1 MDIILLI
8 YFCWRIGKIV
18 KPKGYSAGMWQF
30 YLVIGWVVA
39 EIGGMMVSFMLGKD
53 LNVMM
58 ITGILCALTAFLIVW
73 QRAKALP
80 NRSDTDDWISKLG
93 NDQDYRS

>member
-8 YFCWRIGKIV
+8 YLCWRIKNIV
-18 KPKGYSAGMWQF
+18 KPKGYSAGTWQF
-30 YLVIGWVVA
+30 YVVICWILA
-39 EIGGMMVSFMLGKD
+39 EIAGMVVSYMLGKD
-53 LNVMM
+53 LDTMM
-58 ITGILCALTAFLIVW
+58 ITGILCALLSYLVVQ

-80 NRSDTDDWISKLG
+80 DQSGTDDWISKLG